1 MRERNWDWIN
11 ERLFGVV
18 VFVILKISGQKRNV
32 ITDTL
37 KTIES
42 ITYNTALSNEME
54 SLTHDNRGKYHRQS
68 VFEYFPDLK
77 DHIFFLLLIKI
88 QKKNLYYS

>member
-1 MRERNWDWIN
+1 MRERRWDWIN

-18 VFVILKISGQKRNV
+18 VFLFLKISGQKRNV
-32 ITDTL
+32 ITNTV

-42 ITYNTALSNEME
+42 TYNTAEFYVHRLLSNEME

-68 VFEYFPDLK
+68 VLEYFPDLK
-77 DHIFFLLLIKI
+77 DHIFEFFFL
-88 QKKNLYYS
+88 NYS